1 MKTNLLLS
9 KGKCEGEGKIWSLGL
24 THATI
29 CKIDTNKN
37 LLYNTGNS
45 IQYTVIIYVEKNQRE
60 WIYVLITESLHCTS
74 KTITTL

>member
-1 MKTNLLLS
+1 MNLWLS

-24 THATI
+24 THTTI

-45 IQYTVIIYVEKNQRE
+45 IQYSVITYVVKNQKE
-60 WIYVLITESLHCTS
+60 
-74 KTITTL
+74 